1 MERKNSTEWNT
12 VIRKVNRAGQMG
24 CTFGLDMYIGTL
36 CIGDWDCD
44 KASSITHILHEHRD
58 IDVTFVFFCAVYN
71 VNH

>member
-44 KASSITHILHEHRD
+44 KASSITYRKLAY
-58 IDVTFVFFCAVYN
+58 V
-71 VNH
+71 

>member
-44 KASSITHILHEHRD
+44 KASSITFMYMYLPHYLPIK
-58 IDVTFVFFCAVYN
+58 
-71 VNH
+71 

>member
-44 KASSITHILHEHRD
+44 KASSITH
-58 IDVTFVFFCAVYN
+58 
-71 VNH
+71 